1 MKLYELIS
9 GVIAMTALT
18 AIIVL
23 AAAMMLTGNLSL
35 AKPALACALAV
46 LLVVVAR
53 LSVFVIEDW
62 RKP

>member
-1 MKLYELIS
+1 
-9 GVIAMTALT
+9 MTALT